1 MDVAPSQEARIM
13 GAAGAIRALSWRPP
27 HAKQPA
33 MATHRILFV
42 CLGNICRSPMAEG
55 VFRRVAEEEGLIDR
69 FEIDSAGLGDWHIG
83 QAPDHR
89 AQKAARSRG
98 VDISSQSARQVVYED
113 FDRFDLVL
121 AMDGS
126 NLAELKARAP
136 HEARGKIRPFL
147 DFAPHVGT
155 SDVPDPFFGGAE
167 GFDRALDLIEAASR
181 GLLASLT
188 GKEKVAAKRGA

>member
-1 MDVAPSQEARIM
+1 LAPSQEGKVI
-13 GAAGAIRALSWRPP
+13 GAARAIRALSRGRR

-33 MATHRILFV
+33 MITHRILFV

-155 SDVPDPFFGGAE
+155 KDVPDPFFGGVE

-188 GKEKVAAKRGA
+188 AKDRVAAKRGA

>member
-1 MDVAPSQEARIM
+1 MV
-13 GAAGAIRALSWRPP
+13 
-27 HAKQPA
+27 
-33 MATHRILFV
+33 TRILFV

-113 FDRFDLVL
+113 FERFDLVL

-136 HEARGKIRPFL
+136 HEARGKIRPSSISRL
-147 DFAPHVGT
+147 MWGQRMCPIPSSA
-155 SDVPDPFFGGAE
+155 AR
-167 GFDRALDLIEAASR
+167 RASITRS
-181 GLLASLT
+181 T
-188 GKEKVAAKRGA
+188 